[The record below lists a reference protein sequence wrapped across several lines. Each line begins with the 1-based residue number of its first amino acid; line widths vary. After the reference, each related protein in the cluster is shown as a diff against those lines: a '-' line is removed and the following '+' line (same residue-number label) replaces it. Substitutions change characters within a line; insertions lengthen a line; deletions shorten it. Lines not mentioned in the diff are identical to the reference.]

1 MIANYK
7 HLCLADKPRFLP
19 HIILIV
25 CNKKERKATG
35 KKETSYIRIAIFSS
49 GQRQKA
55 LKLICI
61 ALITTF

>member
-35 KKETSYIRIAIFSS
+35 KETSYIRIAIFSS